1 MCKRL
6 IYSLLAISMMLLEF
20 QKICLAQPKII
31 LDTDIGTDADDLA
44 AIAMLHN
51 LHRSGECK
59 LLAIMSWSTEKYA
72 VPAIDALNRYY
83 GHPDIPLG
91 ARKNGVFHESWQYN
105 KAIADHFEHHLNH
118 EDVPDATTLYRKILH
133 ESADQSVVIVT
144 IGPLYNIQAL
154 LQSEPDAVSEYN
166 GHELIR
172 RKVEKFV
179 IMGGGFPV
187 CEINEWNFNGGMP
200 GVTKYVVEKIPVPI
214 VFSGYEV
221 GMPIMTGEFLN
232 QRDTSCPLYVGYQH
246 FSKYASWMQPYENR
260 IKNNNSYD
268 QTAVLYAV
276 RGGLGLYW
284 EKVSNGYCAV
294 DEIGINKWIQG
305 KKSTHAYL
313 RLIEKPEKMAD
324 IIESI
329 MLNAF

>member
-1 MCKRL
+1 MYKK
-6 IYSLLAISMMLLEF
+6 YMFGLLALSILLL
-20 QKICLAQPKII
+20 QSCIICKAQPKII

-51 LHRSGECK
+51 LHRRGECEF
-59 LLAIMSWSTEKYA
+59 LAIMCWSTERYA

-83 GHPDIPLG
+83 GHPDIPVG
-91 ARKNGVFHESWQYN
+91 ARKNGAFHESWQYN
-105 KAIADHFEHHLNH
+105 KAIADHFEHHLNP

-133 ESADQSVVIVT
+133 ESSDQSVIIVT
-144 IGPLYNIQAL
+144 IGPLYNIMSL
-154 LQSEPDAVSEYN
+154 LQSEADTISKLN
-166 GHELIR
+166 GHELIG

-187 CEINEWNFNGGMP
+187 CEIDEWNFNGRMP
-200 GVTKYVVEKIPVPI
+200 GVTKFVVENLPVPI

-221 GMPIMTGEFLN
+221 GMPIMTGALLN
-232 QRDTSCPLYVGYQH
+232 QRDDSCPLYVGYQH
-246 FSKYASWMQPYENR
+246 FSKHASWMQPYENH

-276 RGGLGLYW
+276 RGGVGLYW
-284 EKVSNGYCAV
+284 EKVTDGYCAV
-294 DEIGINKWIQG
+294 DEAGINTWIRG
-305 KKSTHAYL
+305 KKSSHAYL
-313 RLIEKPEKMAD
+313 RLLEKPEKMAN

-329 MLNAF
+329 MLNTF